1 MENKKET
8 KIDLKKMSR
17 VAGIMAVVLL
27 VVLIVSIV
35 VSSMTGITQMK
46 ENHDTENLADLTSRV
61 QEVEDTSVSEEVLK
75 VEIEERSTEGV
86 IYQSVLEIETKVE
99 NDGANNCPQNN
110 NSNLGDKT
118 NTQNKNP
125 GTTYDSADTNKDG
138 VVDNEEFMGYITP
151 EKQACIDVGY
161 GVVCEFNGGE
171 KYAVLMKNS
180 DHRIDEKNGREI
192 IDEYL
197 HELGL
202 EADGVTGSWI
212 NSEKEWYWYV
222 ATDIREWE
230 GEHGTI
236 FQ

>member
-46 ENHDTENLADLTSRV
+46 ENHDMENLVDLTSRV

-75 VEIEERSTEGV
+75 VEIEECSTEDV
-86 IYQSVLEIETKVE
+86 IYQSVLEIETEVE
-99 NDGANNCPQNN
+99 N
-110 NSNLGDKT
+110 
-118 NTQNKNP
+118 
-125 GTTYDSADTNKDG
+125 DG
-138 VVDNEEFMGYITP
+138 VVDNEEFMHYITP
-151 EKQACIDVGY
+151 EKRTCIDAGY